1 VSRYLLDSHVVLWGL
16 TAPRKLG
23 RRTRDILENEDVYVS
38 VLTVWELMLKS
49 ERKRLQ
55 LPGHITLARAIEDAG
70 AKLLPLALAHVEE
83 AAAIG
88 LEQHDPIDRLLV
100 GTARAER
107 MVLLTRDSKILESA
121 AAALGSLL
129 LEA

>member
-1 VSRYLLDSHVVLWGL
+1 MSRYLLDSHVVLWAL
-16 TAPRKLG
+16 SAPRQLG
-23 RRTRDILENEDVYVS
+23 RRTRDILEHEDVFVS
-38 VLTVWELMLKS
+38 VLTIWELPLKS

-55 LPGHITLARAIEDAG
+55 LPGHATLARAIEDAG
-70 AKLLPLALAHVEE
+70 ARLLPLALAHVEE

-88 LEQHDPIDRLLV
+88 LAQHDPIDRLLV

-107 MVLLTRDSKILESA
+107 MVLLTRDAKILESA
-121 AAALGSLL
+121 AGALGTLL